1 VGERIA
7 VGSGESS
14 SAVPPVVATS
24 STDAATEPTESAPS
38 TSAVALSVTGLSKTY
53 PGMQA
58 LKSLN
63 LDIRSG
69 ELHALV
75 GGNGS
80 GKSTFV
86 KLLAGVERAD
96 AGGEVTVGGR
106 VVEATGMTPAIARSM
121 GMRFVH
127 QDAGVFGDIS
137 IAENLALGR
146 GFSTGAGGRV
156 RWKELRRDAEKLLS
170 RVGLRCDPTA
180 ILSSLSA
187 SSQTLVAV
195 ARALADIEE
204 SATILILD
212 EPTAALP
219 NDEAHKLLST
229 LRTLTTEGL
238 AVLLITHRLDEVVGV
253 ADRVSAFRGGNLV
266 GTVTGDDVTHDR
278 LIEFI
283 VGRPLSAVFP
293 EMPEPKADAD
303 DVLTIENLSAGILQ
317 DVSFTVRR
325 GEIVGI
331 AGLLGTGRTT
341 MLRTIFGEYKPRGG
355 SLTVLGRTLAGHSA
369 HDAIARGI
377 GFVPEDRKNDAVFN
391 DLSVRENLVAAAL
404 PAFFGWSGMSK
415 KRETE
420 ESARARKDFG
430 IKSPD
435 LENPIS
441 SLSGGNQ
448 QKAVLARWLRLK
460 PALLLLDEPTQGVDI
475 GARADIYAI
484 IRRAV
489 EEGASVL
496 LVASDFDEL
505 ARVSDRVIVL
515 RDGRVA
521 AEVKPPELD
530 QHVLT
535 QLAYKG

>member
-391 DLSVRENLVAAAL
+391 DLSIRENLVAAAL

>member
-1 VGERIA
+1 LLSDGT
-7 VGSGESS
+7 
-14 SAVPPVVATS
+14 SADT
-24 STDAATEPTESAPS
+24 AAPAAGPAAEPALP
-38 TSAVALSVTGLSKTY
+38 TSAVALSVTALSKTY

-58 LKSLN
+58 LKSVSLE
-63 LDIRSG
+63 IRSG

-96 AGGEVTVGGR
+96 AGGQVTVGSR
-106 VVEATGMTPAIARSM
+106 VIEAASMTPAIARSM

-127 QDAGVFGDIS
+127 QDAGVFADIS

-146 GFSTGAGGRV
+146 GFSTGAAGRV
-156 RWKELRRDAEKLLS
+156 RWKEMRREAEKLLS

-219 NDEAHKLLST
+219 NDEAHKLLAT
-229 LRTLTTEGL
+229 LRTLTGEGL

-266 GTVTGDDVTHDR
+266 GTVTGEDVTHDR

-293 EMPEPKADAD
+293 EMPDPKADAD
-303 DVLTIENLSAGILQ
+303 DVLMIENLSAGILE

-341 MLRTIFGEYKPRGG
+341 LLRTIFGEYKPRAGT
-355 SLTVLGRTLAGHSA
+355 LTVLGRPLTGHSA
-369 HDAIARGI
+369 HAAIARGI

-391 DLSVRENLVAAAL
+391 ELSIRENLVAAAL
-404 PAFFGWSGMSK
+404 PEFFRWSGMSK
-415 KRETE
+415 KRETA
-420 ESARARKDFG
+420 ESARARKEFG

-505 ARVSDRVIVL
+505 ARVSDRVLVI

>member
-1 VGERIA
+1 LAERTTVDGSPPAA
-7 VGSGESS
+7 VTVPGTSG
-14 SAVPPVVATS
+14 
-24 STDAATEPTESAPS
+24 AAANAEC
-38 TSAVALSVTGLSKTY
+38 ALSVTGLAKTY
-53 PGMQA
+53 PGMRA
-58 LKSLN
+58 LKGVSLQIN
-63 LDIRSG
+63 SG

-86 KLLAGVERAD
+86 KLLAGVEHAD
-96 AGGEVTVGGR
+96 SGGTVTVGGR
-106 VVEATGMTPAIARSM
+106 TVEAAHMTPALSRSL
-121 GMRFVH
+121 GLRFVH
-127 QDAGVFGDIS
+127 QDAGVFADIS

-146 GFSTGAGGRV
+146 GFATGFAGRV
-156 RWKELRRDAEKLLS
+156 RWREMRREAERLLAK
-170 RVGLRCDPTA
+170 VGLRCDPTA

-195 ARALADIEE
+195 ARALADVEDR
-204 SATILILD
+204 ATVLVLD

-219 NDEAHKLLST
+219 NDEAQKLLAT
-229 LRTLTTEGL
+229 LRGLTGEGL

-266 GTVTGDDVTHDR
+266 GTVAGAEVTHDT

-293 EMPEPKADAD
+293 EMPELKEDAD
-303 DVLTIENLSAGILQ
+303 DILTVAGLSAGPLQ
-317 DVSFTVRR
+317 DISFTVRR

-341 MLRTIFGEYKPRGG
+341 LLRTIFGEHRARSGTMSLGG
-355 SLTVLGRTLAGHSA
+355 RPLEGHSA

-377 GFVPEDRKNDAVFN
+377 GYVPEDRKNDAVFN
-391 DLSVRENLVAAAL
+391 DLSIRENLVVASL
-404 PAFFGWSGMSK
+404 PQFFRWSGMAT
-415 KRETE
+415 KRETAE
-420 ESARARKDFG
+420 AVRVRAEFG

-435 LENPIS
+435 LESPIS

-448 QKAVLARWLRLK
+448 QKAVLARWLRLE

-475 GARADIYAI
+475 GARADIYGI
-484 IRRAV
+484 VRRAV
-489 EEGASVL
+489 EQGASVL

-505 ARVSDRVIVL
+505 ARVSDRVLVV
-515 RDGRVA
+515 RDGRIA